1 MKVIV
6 KDDSDLKQMPQ
17 TGRIGRFVKILKTK
31 VENDGLLEILENA
44 IEYES
49 FSKEEKSAWWKN
61 AIEKTER
68 YLGVEKAVQI
78 MKECGAKCCGKGQ
91 RETAR
96 RLYKESGTLLRFL
109 ERISKHDVK
118 EGDLTYT
125 LENENTIIA
134 EHNKCFCQ
142 QVAHT
147 KMPFDNLTYCQCS
160 VEFNKQF
167 FTAAFG
173 KDVHIELLQ
182 SIICGA
188 QSCKFRI
195 TI

>member
-1 MKVIV
+1 
-6 KDDSDLKQMPQ
+6 
-17 TGRIGRFVKILKTK
+17 
-31 VENDGLLEILENA
+31 
-44 IEYES
+44 
-49 FSKEEKSAWWKN
+49 
-61 AIEKTER
+61 
-68 YLGVEKAVQI
+68 

-96 RLYKESGTLLRFL
+96 RLNRESGTTLRFL
-109 ERISKHDVK
+109 EKISKHDVK

-125 LENENTIIA
+125 LENEDTIIA

-147 KMPFDNLTYCQCS
+147 KKPFDNLTYCQCS

-167 FTAAFG
+167 FTAAFE
-173 KDVHIELLQ
+173 KEVHVELLQ

-188 QSCKFRI
+188 ESCKFRI